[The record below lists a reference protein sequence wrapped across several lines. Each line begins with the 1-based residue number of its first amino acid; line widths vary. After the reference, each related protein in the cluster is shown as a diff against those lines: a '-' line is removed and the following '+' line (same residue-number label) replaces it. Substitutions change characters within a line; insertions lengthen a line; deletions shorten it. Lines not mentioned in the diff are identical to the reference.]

1 MLSPHRM
8 TAFFIGAAN
17 RTVKIKSISIRL
29 ILSTNFTAFLKTPEQ
44 TSPLRGMK
52 MYPAIS
58 ILILLLLPLVMEA
71 QRNQQ
76 EQEEYYKDLV
86 QFSGAVVT
94 GDSLHPVAFTH
105 IIDRNTGFGTISD
118 YYGYFSFV
126 ARKGD
131 TITFSAIGFKKGR
144 FVIPDTIHSNRYTM
158 FQVMTS
164 DTVYLSE
171 TVIYP
176 WPTKE
181 QFKEAFLNIKIP
193 DDDLEIARKN
203 LDRYE
208 LYVRAQ
214 EMPMDGSM
222 NYRNYIDQTVSKL
235 YYAGQTQPISLLNP
249 FAWAQFIQ
257 AWQDGK
263 FKRKER

>member
-1 MLSPHRM
+1 MKFNPV
-8 TAFFIGAAN
+8 IC
-17 RTVKIKSISIRL
+17 
-29 ILSTNFTAFLKTPEQ
+29 FTLF
-44 TSPLRGMK
+44 
-52 MYPAIS
+52 
-58 ILILLLLPLVMEA
+58 ILLPVLSNA
-71 QRNQQ
+71 QRIQE
-76 EQEEYYKDLV
+76 EQEEYYRDLV

-126 ARKGD
+126 AKKGD
-131 TITFSAIGFKKGR
+131 TITFSAIGFKKGI
-144 FVIPDTIHSNRYTM
+144 FVIPDTIHNNRYTM

-181 QFKEAFLNIKIP
+181 QFKEAFLALEIP
-193 DDDLEIARKN
+193 DDDMEIARKN
-203 LDRYE
+203 LERME
-208 LYVRAQ
+208 LYARGQ

-249 FAWAQFIQ
+249 FAWAQFIK

-263 FKRKER
+263 FKRKDQ

>member
-1 MLSPHRM
+1 MKIYPLIGFILFLIIP
-8 TAFFIGAAN
+8 FF
-17 RTVKIKSISIRL
+17 
-29 ILSTNFTAFLKTPEQ
+29 
-44 TSPLRGMK
+44 
-52 MYPAIS
+52 
-58 ILILLLLPLVMEA
+58 MEA
-71 QRNQQ
+71 QKDQQHNQ
-76 EQEEYYKDLV
+76 EYYKGLV

-94 GDSLHPVAFTH
+94 GDSLHPVPFTH
-105 IIDRNTGFGTISD
+105 IIDHKTSFGTISD

-131 TITFSAIGFKKGR
+131 TITFSAVGFKKGL
-144 FVIPDTIHSNRYTM
+144 FIIPDTIQSNRYTL
-158 FQVMTS
+158 FQVMAT
-164 DTVYLSE
+164 DTIYLNE

-181 QFKEAFLNIKIP
+181 QFKEAFLALELA

-203 LDRYE
+203 LDRYD
-208 LYVRAQ
+208 LYVRG
-214 EMPMDGSM
+214 EVMPMDGSM

-249 FAWAQFIQ
+249 FAWAQFIK

-263 FKRKER
+263 FKRKEQ

>member
-1 MLSPHRM
+1 MKYYP
-8 TAFFIGAAN
+8 
-17 RTVKIKSISIRL
+17 V
-29 ILSTNFTAFLKTPEQ
+29 ILFSLVF
-44 TSPLRGMK
+44 
-52 MYPAIS
+52 
-58 ILILLLLPLVMEA
+58 LLPVMVKA
-71 QRNQQ
+71 QRTQE
-76 EQEEYYKDLV
+76 EQEKYYRDLV

-94 GDSLHPVAFTH
+94 GDSLRPVSFTH
-105 IIDRNTGFGTISD
+105 IIDHNTGFGTISD

-131 TITFSAIGFKKGR
+131 SITFSAVGFKKSH
-144 FVIPDTIHSNRYTM
+144 FIIPDTIHSNRYTM

-164 DTVYLSE
+164 DTVYLDE

-181 QFKEAFLNIKIP
+181 QFKEAFLTLEIP
-193 DDDLEIARKN
+193 DDDYEIARKN
-203 LDRYE
+203 LERYE
-208 LYVRAQ
+208 LYVRA
-214 EMPMDGSM
+214 EAMPMDGSM

-249 FAWAQFIQ
+249 FAWAQFIK

-263 FKRKER
+263 FKRKKK

>member
-1 MLSPHRM
+1 M
-8 TAFFIGAAN
+8 
-17 RTVKIKSISIRL
+17 
-29 ILSTNFTAFLKTPEQ
+29 
-44 TSPLRGMK
+44 PL
-52 MYPAIS
+52 
-58 ILILLLLPLVMEA
+58 LMEA
-71 QRNQQ
+71 QKDHQHNQ
-76 EQEEYYKDLV
+76 EYYKKLV
-86 QFSGAVVT
+86 QFTGAVVT

-105 IIDRNTGFGTISD
+105 IIDHNTNFGTISD

-131 TITFSAIGFKKGR
+131 SITFSAIGFKKGS
-144 FVIPDTIHSNRYTM
+144 FIIPDTIHNNRYTM
-158 FQVMTS
+158 FQVMAT
-164 DTVYLSE
+164 DTIYLNE

-181 QFKEAFLNIKIP
+181 QFKEAFLSLDIP

-203 LDRYE
+203 LERYE
-208 LYVRAQ
+208 LAVRA
-214 EMPMDGSM
+214 EAMPMDGSM

-249 FAWAQFIQ
+249 FAWAQFVK

-263 FKRKER
+263 FKRKDH

>member
-1 MLSPHRM
+1 MKIYPLIG
-8 TAFFIGAAN
+8 FI
-17 RTVKIKSISIRL
+17 L
-29 ILSTNFTAFLKTPEQ
+29 FLYM
-44 TSPLRGMK
+44 PL
-52 MYPAIS
+52 
-58 ILILLLLPLVMEA
+58 LMEA
-71 QRNQQ
+71 QKEQQHNQ
-76 EQEEYYKDLV
+76 EYYKGLV

-94 GDSLHPVAFTH
+94 GDSLHPVPFTH
-105 IIDRNTGFGTISD
+105 IIDHKTSFGTISD

-131 TITFSAIGFKKGR
+131 TITFSAVGFKKGL
-144 FVIPDTIHSNRYTM
+144 FIIPDTIQSNRYTL
-158 FQVMTS
+158 FQVMAT
-164 DTVYLSE
+164 DTIYLNE

-181 QFKEAFLNIKIP
+181 QFKEAFLALELA

-203 LDRYE
+203 LDRYD
-208 LYVRAQ
+208 LYVRG
-214 EMPMDGSM
+214 EVMPMDGSM

-249 FAWAQFIQ
+249 FAWAQFIK

-263 FKRKER
+263 FKRKKQ

>member
-1 MLSPHRM
+1 MN
-8 TAFFIGAAN
+8 IY
-17 RTVKIKSISIRL
+17 TVIIV
-29 ILSTNFTAFLKTPEQ
+29 A
-44 TSPLRGMK
+44 M
-52 MYPAIS
+52 
-58 ILILLLLPLVMEA
+58 LILLPAWAEA
-71 QRNQQ
+71 QRLQEDQ
-76 EQEEYYKDLV
+76 EQYYKDLV
-86 QFSGAVVT
+86 QFSGAVVS
-94 GDSLHPVAFTH
+94 GDSLRPVAFTH
-105 IIDRNTGFGTISD
+105 IIDLNTGFGTISD

-131 TITFSAIGFKKGR
+131 SITFSAVGFKKGH
-144 FVIPDTIHSNRYTM
+144 FVIPDTMQSNRYTM

-181 QFKEAFLNIKIP
+181 QFREAFLTLEIP

-203 LDRYE
+203 LERYE

-214 EMPMDGSM
+214 NMPMDGSM

-249 FAWAQFIQ
+249 FAWAQFFQ
-257 AWQDGK
+257 AWKDGK
-263 FKRKER
+263 FKRKDQ

>member
-1 MLSPHRM
+1 
-8 TAFFIGAAN
+8 
-17 RTVKIKSISIRL
+17 
-29 ILSTNFTAFLKTPEQ
+29 
-44 TSPLRGMK
+44 
-52 MYPAIS
+52 
-58 ILILLLLPLVMEA
+58 MEA
-71 QRNQQ
+71 QKDQQHNQ
-76 EQEEYYKDLV
+76 EYYKDLV

-105 IIDRNTGFGTISD
+105 IIDHNTNFGTISD

-131 TITFSAIGFKKGR
+131 SITFSAIGFKKG
-144 FVIPDTIHSNRYTM
+144 FFIIPDTIRNNRYTM
-158 FQVMTS
+158 FQVMAT
-164 DTVYLSE
+164 DTVYLNE

-181 QFKEAFLNIKIP
+181 QFKEAFLSLNIP
-193 DDDLEIARKN
+193 DDELEIARKN
-203 LDRYE
+203 LARYE
-208 LYVRAQ
+208 LYVRA
-214 EMPMDGSM
+214 EAMPMDGSM

-249 FAWAQFIQ
+249 FAWAQFIK

-263 FKRKER
+263 FKRKDQ

>member
-1 MLSPHRM
+1 MKFYPVIIIYFFTML
-8 TAFFIGAAN
+8 AEDC
-17 RTVKIKSISIRL
+17 L
-29 ILSTNFTAFLKTPEQ
+29 
-44 TSPLRGMK
+44 
-52 MYPAIS
+52 
-58 ILILLLLPLVMEA
+58 A
-71 QRNQQ
+71 QRTQE
-76 EQEEYYKDLV
+76 EQEKYYAGLV

-94 GDSLHPVAFTH
+94 SDSLRPVPFAH
-105 IIDRNTGFGTISD
+105 IIDHNTSFGTISD

-126 ARKGD
+126 ANKGD
-131 TITFSAIGFKKGR
+131 TITFSAVGFKKAH
-144 FVIPDTIHSNRYTM
+144 FVIPDTMHNNRYTM

-164 DTVYLSE
+164 DTVYLAE

-181 QFKEAFLNIKIP
+181 QFKEAFLALEIP
-193 DDDLEIARKN
+193 DDDYEIARKN
-203 LDRYE
+203 LERYE

-214 EMPMDGSM
+214 AIPMDGSQ
-222 NYRNYIDQTVSKL
+222 NYRNYIDQTVIKL

-263 FKRKER
+263 FKRKDK

>member
-1 MLSPHRM
+1 MNIHPV
-8 TAFFIGAAN
+8 I
-17 RTVKIKSISIRL
+17 
-29 ILSTNFTAFLKTPEQ
+29 ILFLVLLVPAFLAAQQDEQ
-44 TSPLRGMK
+44 DRG
-52 MYPAIS
+52 
-58 ILILLLLPLVMEA
+58 
-71 QRNQQ
+71 
-76 EQEEYYKDLV
+76 EYYRDLV

-94 GDSLHPVAFTH
+94 GDSLHPVSFTH
-105 IIDRNTGFGTISD
+105 IIDHNIGFGTISD

-131 TITFSAIGFKKGR
+131 TITFSAIGFKKAH
-144 FVIPDTIHSNRYTM
+144 FVIPDTIHNNRYTM

-181 QFKEAFLNIKIP
+181 QFKEAFLNLEIP

-208 LYVRAQ
+208 LYVRA
-214 EMPMDGSM
+214 EAMPMDGSM

-249 FAWAQFIQ
+249 FAWAQFIK

-263 FKRKER
+263 FKRKDR

>member
-1 MLSPHRM
+1 MQKYILFIIWLSLLMPFLAGAQQDEKHR
-8 TAFFIGAAN
+8 
-17 RTVKIKSISIRL
+17 
-29 ILSTNFTAFLKTPEQ
+29 EQ
-44 TSPLRGMK
+44 
-52 MYPAIS
+52 
-58 ILILLLLPLVMEA
+58 
-71 QRNQQ
+71 
-76 EQEEYYKDLV
+76 YYEGLV

-94 GDSLHPVAFTH
+94 GDSLRPIPFTH

-131 TITFSAIGFKKGR
+131 TIDFSSIGFKKAQ
-144 FVIPDTIHSNRYTM
+144 FIIPDTIRSNRYTM
-158 FQVMTS
+158 FQVMTA
-164 DTVYLSE
+164 DTVYLTE

-176 WPTKE
+176 WPTRE
-181 QFKEAFLNIKIP
+181 QFKEAFLNLNIP

-203 LDRYE
+203 LSRHD

-214 EMPMDGSM
+214 AMPMDGSM
-222 NYRNYIDQTVSKL
+222 NYRHYIDQQVSKL

-249 FAWAQFIQ
+249 FAWAQFFK

-263 FKRKER
+263 FKRQDYKP

>member
-1 MLSPHRM
+1 MNLQ
-8 TAFFIGAAN
+8 AVIW
-17 RTVKIKSISIRL
+17 L
-29 ILSTNFTAFLKTPEQ
+29 ILFLVLP
-44 TSPLRGMK
+44 M
-52 MYPAIS
+52 
-58 ILILLLLPLVMEA
+58 LINA
-71 QRNQQ
+71 QRTQE
-76 EQEEYYKDLV
+76 EQEAYYRNLV

-105 IIDRNTGFGTISD
+105 IIDHNTGFGTISD

-126 ARKGD
+126 ARRGD
-131 TITFSAIGFKKGR
+131 TITFSAVGFKKGR
-144 FVIPDTIHSNRYTM
+144 FVIPDTIQNNRYTM

-181 QFKEAFLNIKIP
+181 QFKEAFLKLDIP

-208 LYVRAQ
+208 LYVRAAQ
-214 EMPMDGSM
+214 TPMDGSM

-249 FAWAQFIQ
+249 FAWAQFIK

-263 FKRKER
+263 FKRKEQ

>member
-1 MLSPHRM
+1 MKIYPV
-8 TAFFIGAAN
+8 IGLA
-17 RTVKIKSISIRL
+17 
-29 ILSTNFTAFLKTPEQ
+29 
-44 TSPLRGMK
+44 
-52 MYPAIS
+52 
-58 ILILLLLPLVMEA
+58 ILLLMPLFTDA
-71 QRNQQ
+71 QKNQKYN
-76 EQEEYYKDLV
+76 EEYYKNLV

-94 GDSLHPVAFTH
+94 GDSLNPVAFTH
-105 IIDRNTGFGTISD
+105 IIDHNINFGTISD

-131 TITFSAIGFKKGR
+131 TISFSAIGFKKAK
-144 FVIPDTIHSNRYTM
+144 FVIPDTIQNNRYTM
-158 FQVMTS
+158 FQVMAT
-164 DTVYLSE
+164 DTIYLNE

-181 QFKEAFLNIKIP
+181 QFKEAFLSLKIP

-203 LDRYE
+203 LERYE

-214 EMPMDGSM
+214 AMPMDGSM

-249 FAWAQFIQ
+249 FAWAQFIK

-263 FKRKER
+263 FKRKEQ

>member
-1 MLSPHRM
+1 MKRFQ
-8 TAFFIGAAN
+8 FFCFFP
-17 RTVKIKSISIRL
+17 V
-29 ILSTNFTAFLKTPEQ
+29 
-44 TSPLRGMK
+44 
-52 MYPAIS
+52 
-58 ILILLLLPLVMEA
+58 LLLPVFVAA
-71 QRNQQ
+71 QQDEKDR
-76 EQEEYYKDLV
+76 EEYYKGLV

-94 GDSLHPVAFTH
+94 GDSLRPVSFTH
-105 IIDRNTGFGTISD
+105 IIDHNTGFGTVSD

-131 TITFSAIGFKKGR
+131 TITFSAIGFKKGQ
-144 FVIPDTIHSNRYTM
+144 FIIPDTIHNNRYTM

-181 QFKEAFLNIKIP
+181 QFREAFLSLDIP

-208 LYVRAQ
+208 LYVRA
-214 EMPMDGSM
+214 EAIPMDGSM

-249 FAWAQFIQ
+249 FAWAQFFQ

-263 FKRKER
+263 FKRKDR

>member
-1 MLSPHRM
+1 MKIYTVILFSFSFML
-8 TAFFIGAAN
+8 TAPC
-17 RTVKIKSISIRL
+17 L
-29 ILSTNFTAFLKTPEQ
+29 
-44 TSPLRGMK
+44 
-52 MYPAIS
+52 
-58 ILILLLLPLVMEA
+58 A
-71 QRNQQ
+71 QRTQE
-76 EQEEYYKDLV
+76 EQEKYYAGLV

-94 GDSLHPVAFTH
+94 GDSLHPVSFAH
-105 IIDRNTGFGTISD
+105 IIDHNTGFGTISD

-126 ARKGD
+126 ANKGD
-131 TITFSAIGFKKGR
+131 TITFSAVGFKKAR
-144 FVIPDTIHSNRYTM
+144 FIIPDTIHSNRYTM

-164 DTVYLSE
+164 DTVYLAE

-181 QFKEAFLNIKIP
+181 QFKEAFLALEIP
-193 DDDLEIARKN
+193 DDDYEIARKN
-203 LDRYE
+203 LEKYD

-214 EMPMDGSM
+214 AMPMDGSM

-263 FKRKER
+263 FKRKDK

>member
-1 MLSPHRM
+1 M
-8 TAFFIGAAN
+8 
-17 RTVKIKSISIRL
+17 KIYPVICLAL
-29 ILSTNFTAFLKTPEQ
+29 ILPAPFVINAQKDLKH
-44 TSPLRGMK
+44 
-52 MYPAIS
+52 
-58 ILILLLLPLVMEA
+58 
-71 QRNQQ
+71 N
-76 EQEEYYKDLV
+76 EEYYKNLV

-94 GDSLHPVAFTH
+94 GDSLNPVAFTH
-105 IIDRNTGFGTISD
+105 IIDHNINFGTISD

-131 TITFSAIGFKKGR
+131 TISFSAIGFKKAK
-144 FVIPDTIHSNRYTM
+144 FVIPDTIQNNRYTM
-158 FQVMTS
+158 FQVMAT
-164 DTVYLSE
+164 DTIYLNE

-181 QFKEAFLNIKIP
+181 QFKEAFLSLKIP

-203 LDRYE
+203 LERYE

-214 EMPMDGSM
+214 AMPMDGSM

-249 FAWAQFIQ
+249 FAWAQFIK

-263 FKRKER
+263 FKRKEQ